1 MGLPG
6 RRDGVSWGTAL
17 TIAAVV
23 LALDQATKAWVLQN
37 LPGAP
42 PLTVIPGFFDL
53 VFSRNTGGVFGLGA
67 GAPSL
72 GRRVFFVGTTAIA
85 LGVIVVFLRRW
96 GHESRLLTVA
106 LSLVAG
112 GAIGNLI
119 DRLRFGSVVDFI
131 DWYWRSHHWYTFN
144 IADSAIS
151 TGAVLLIAHSLL
163 PESSAAGGNRQS
175 PPPPGQE
182 A

>member
-1 MGLPG
+1 MGLTG
-6 RRDGVSWGTAL
+6 RRDGVSWGLAL
-17 TIAAVV
+17 TIATVV
-23 LALDQATKAWVLQN
+23 ITLDQATKAWVLQN

-53 VFSRNTGGVFGLGA
+53 TFSRNTGGVFGLGA
-67 GAPSL
+67 GAPSF
-72 GRRVFFVGTTAIA
+72 GRRAFFVGATTIA
-85 LGVIVVFLRRW
+85 LGLMVVFLRRW
-96 GHESRLLTVA
+96 GHESRLLVVA

-151 TGAVLLIAHSLL
+151 CGAVLLIAHSLL
-163 PESSAAGGNRQS
+163 PESSATTGSQPDS
-175 PPPPGQE
+175 LPPGSGV
-182 A
+182 

>member
-1 MGLPG
+1 MHQTE
-6 RRDGVSWGTAL
+6 RRHGVSWGTAL

-23 LALDQATKAWVLQN
+23 LVFDQATKAWVLQN

-42 PLTVIPGFFDL
+42 PLTVIPGFFNL
-53 VFSRNTGGVFGLGA
+53 TFSRNTGGVFGLLA
-67 GAPSL
+67 GAPSFA
-72 GRRVFFVGTTAIA
+72 RRALFVGVTAIA

-96 GHESRLLTVA
+96 GRESRLLTVA

-112 GAIGNLI
+112 GAVGNLL

-131 DWYWRSHHWYTFN
+131 DWYWGSHHWYTFN
-144 IADSAIS
+144 VADSAIS
-151 TGAVLLIAHSLL
+151 TGAVLLVVHSLL
-163 PESSAAGGNRQS
+163 PEASAAGTR
-175 PPPPGQE
+175 PDPLPPGPE

>member
-1 MGLPG
+1 
-6 RRDGVSWGTAL
+6 
-17 TIAAVV
+17 V
-23 LALDQATKAWVLQN
+23 LHT

-42 PLTVIPGFFDL
+42 PITVIPGFFDL
-53 VFSRNTGGVFGLGA
+53 TFSRNTGGVFGLLA
-67 GAPSL
+67 GTPSF
-72 GRRVFFVGTTAIA
+72 GRRSFFVGTAALA
-85 LGVIVVFLRRW
+85 LGVIFVFLRRW
-96 GHESRLLTVA
+96 GHESRLLTFA

-131 DWYWRSHHWYTFN
+131 DWYWGSHHWYTFN

-151 TGAVLLIAHSLL
+151 SGAVLLIAHSLF
-163 PESSAAGGNRQS
+163 PESSAGGGNRQS
-175 PPPPGQE
+175 PPPGQE

>member
-1 MGLPG
+1 ME
-6 RRDGVSWGTAL
+6 RREGVSWAMAL
-17 TIAAVV
+17 TIAAAV
-23 LALDQATKAWVLQN
+23 LVLDQVTKAWVLRA

-53 VFSRNTGGVFGLGA
+53 TFSRNTGGVFGLLA
-67 GAPSL
+67 GAPSF
-72 GRRVFFVGTTAIA
+72 GRRAFFIGATATA
-85 LGVIVVFLRRW
+85 LAVIVVFLRRW
-96 GHESRLLTVA
+96 GHESRLLTTA

-131 DWYWRSHHWYTFN
+131 DWHWRAHHWYTFN
-144 IADSAIS
+144 VADSAIT
-151 TGAVLLIAHSLL
+151 TGAVLLIVQSLL
-163 PESSAAGGNRQS
+163 SGPAAGADARLT
-175 PPPPGQE
+175 PPPNPE

>member
-1 MGLPG
+1 MGLRG
-6 RRDGVSWGTAL
+6 RRDGVSWGMAL
-17 TIAAVV
+17 TIAVLV

-53 VFSRNTGGVFGLGA
+53 TFSRNTGGVFGLLA
-67 GAPSL
+67 GAPSF
-72 GRRVFFVGTTAIA
+72 GRRVFFVGATTIA
-85 LGVIVVFLRRW
+85 LGVIVVFLKRW

-112 GAIGNLI
+112 GAVGNLI

-151 TGAVLLIAHSLL
+151 SGAVLLILHSLL
-163 PESSAAGGNRQS
+163 PESSSAGGNRQS
-175 PPPPGQE
+175 PPPPGPE

>member
-1 MGLPG
+1 MEPIG
-6 RRDGVSWGTAL
+6 RRDGVSWGMAL

-23 LALDQATKAWVLQN
+23 LALDQATKAWVLHH

-53 VFSRNTGGVFGLGA
+53 VYSRNTGGVFGLLA
-67 GAPSL
+67 GAPSIW
-72 GRRVFFVGTTAIA
+72 RRAFFVGATAIA
-85 LGVIVVFLRRW
+85 LGVIVVFLKRW
-96 GHESRLLTVA
+96 GRESRLLTVA

-131 DWYWRSHHWYTFN
+131 DWYWKDHHWYTFN
-144 IADSAIS
+144 VADSAIS
-151 TGAVLLIAHSLL
+151 AGAVLLIVHSLL
-163 PESSAAGGNRQS
+163 PEPSGAGA
-175 PPPPGQE
+175 PGPRAPGPE

>member
-1 MGLPG
+1 MEPIG
-6 RRDGVSWGTAL
+6 RRDGVSWGMAL

-23 LALDQATKAWVLQN
+23 LALDQATKAWVLHH

-53 VFSRNTGGVFGLGA
+53 VYSRNTGGVFGLLA
-67 GAPSL
+67 GAPSIW
-72 GRRVFFVGTTAIA
+72 RRAFFVGATAIA
-85 LGVIVVFLRRW
+85 LGVIVVFLKRW
-96 GHESRLLTVA
+96 GRESRLLTVA

-131 DWYWRSHHWYTFN
+131 DWYWKDHHWYTFN
-144 IADSAIS
+144 VADSAIS
-151 TGAVLLIAHSLL
+151 AGAVLLIVHSLL
-163 PESSAAGGNRQS
+163 PEPSGAGA
-175 PPPPGQE
+175 PGPQAPGPE

>member
-1 MGLPG
+1 M
-6 RRDGVSWGTAL
+6 AL

-53 VFSRNTGGVFGLGA
+53 TFSRNTGGVFGLLA
-67 GAPSL
+67 GAPSF
-72 GRRVFFVGTTAIA
+72 GRRAFFVGTTAIA
-85 LGVIVVFLRRW
+85 LGVIFVFLRRW
-96 GHESRLLTVA
+96 GRESRLLTIA
-106 LSLVAG
+106 LSL

-144 IADSAIS
+144 VADSAIS
-151 TGAVLLIAHSLL
+151 SGAVLLIAHSLL
-163 PESSAAGGNRQS
+163 PESSAAGGDRQ
-175 PPPPGQE
+175 PPPGQE
-182 A
+182 P